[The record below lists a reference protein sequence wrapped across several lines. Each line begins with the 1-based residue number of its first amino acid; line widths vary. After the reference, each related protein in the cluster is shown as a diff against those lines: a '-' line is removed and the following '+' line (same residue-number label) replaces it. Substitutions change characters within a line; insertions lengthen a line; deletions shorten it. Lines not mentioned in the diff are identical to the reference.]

1 MAVPKRK
8 TSRSRRDMRR
18 AHDKL
23 TSPGV
28 ILCPNCKEPALPHQ
42 VCPKCGMYR
51 GKKYLEVEEL

>member
-1 MAVPKRK
+1 
-8 TSRSRRDMRR
+8 MRR